1 MIKHQNQK
9 NLSKKKA
16 KNENGEVTIQ
26 MYSNLKRTTNNI
38 DEDLNQCTVRYEKVK
53 EVITSEI
60 TEYIKNLINLS

>member
-1 MIKHQNQK
+1 
-9 NLSKKKA
+9 
-16 KNENGEVTIQ
+16 
-26 MYSNLKRTTNNI
+26 MYSNLNRTTNNI